1 MKSSHPWTLDT
12 HVRSNE
18 WLGEPS
24 LCPKS
29 LIPSRLQEANPLV
42 LWGPTSPTR
51 AGAREDFL
59 RVETQQR
66 ICPNSALS
74 SESSR
79 DLELREERKGC
90 GAQSQNNQSTL
101 AHPRHSV
108 RNERMNE
115 GINGIRVGYQKN
127 LPHNACKSSIT

>member
-1 MKSSHPWTLDT
+1 MAGGAFTTPT
-12 HVRSNE
+12 
-18 WLGEPS
+18 
-24 LCPKS
+24 S

-42 LWGPTSPTR
+42 LWEPTSPTR

-66 ICPNSALS
+66 ICPNSTLS

-101 AHPRHSV
+101 AHAWHSL
-108 RNERMNE
+108 RNEQMNE
-115 GINGIRVGYQKN
+115 DINEIRVGYQKN
-127 LPHNACKSSIT
+127 LPHNVCKSSIT